1 MKNISTTQST
11 TEQSDTESQDSQVFK
26 NIKSYF
32 LNPVKGG
39 IFGFAA
45 FFGLLSGI
53 KYFSYLVGSQAK
65 FSLDIADVT
74 LSLLGFVLVFLIK
87 FLENFQEKEPG
98 IGK

>member
-1 MKNISTTQST
+1 MKDISTTQSAG
-11 TEQSDTESQDSQVFK
+11 EVRNRQVLK

-39 IFGFAA
+39 VLGFTA

-53 KYFSYLVGSQAK
+53 KYFSYIIGSQPK
-65 FSLDIADVT
+65 FSLDIADVM
-74 LSLLGFVLVFLIK
+74 LSLLGFILVFLIK

-98 IGK
+98 IEK

>member
-1 MKNISTTQST
+1 MKNISTTQGAGKSR
-11 TEQSDTESQDSQVFK
+11 DSQVIK
-26 NIKSYF
+26 NVKSYF

-53 KYFSYLVGSQAK
+53 KYFSYLIGSQPK

-74 LSLLGFVLVFLIK
+74 LSVLGFVLVFLIK

-98 IGK
+98 IEK

>member
-1 MKNISTTQST
+1 MENISTKKT
-11 TEQSDTESQDSQVFK
+11 TAEGKDSQMVK

-32 LNPVKGG
+32 FNPVKGG

-53 KYFSYLVGSQAK
+53 KYLSFLIGNRPK
-65 FSLDIADVT
+65 FNLDITDVT

-98 IGK
+98 IEKKL